1 MSLSKQPYK
10 GARDFYPEQKRIQKF
25 IFQKFRE
32 VVESYGYEEYDAP
45 LLELEELYRAKS
57 SDEIINDQTY
67 AFTDRSNRA
76 VVIRPEM
83 TPSVSRM
90 IAAKRFELNYP
101 IRWYSIPNL
110 WRYERPQNGRF
121 REHWQLNV
129 DIFGEQS
136 NLAEVELM
144 TLVRDI
150 FKSFKAPDSSYEI
163 RINSRRLTNE
173 FIELVL
179 GLDSETESDIIKEI
193 YKLIDRIHKLDKSE
207 SEALLVKIL
216 DNQDKVNKITQFLNI
231 NDISELKSSFPE
243 LKSISHIEEIL
254 SEVKLSNLL
263 YDPTIVR
270 GFNYYTDIVFEVT
283 DTHPDNKRS
292 IMGGGRYD
300 NLVAKFD
307 LDTLP
312 AVGFGLGDASFYNFL
327 VAHNLLGELPN
338 ETSLALLIIGDH
350 YLQIQSFLNELRE
363 NHINISVN
371 FSDKDIT
378 KKIKWATKN
387 KYSRVIIIGDT
398 EIANQNCILK
408 DLESREE
415 QTLSMGKVIDHLR

>member
-67 AFTDRSNRA
+67 AFKDRSDRA

-150 FKSFKAPDSSYEI
+150 FKSFKAPDISYEI

-179 GLDSETESDIIKEI
+179 GLNPKTDSEAIKEL
-193 YKLIDRIHKLDKSE
+193 YKLIDRIHKLEKSE
-207 SEALLVKIL
+207 SEELLSKIL
-216 DNQDKVNKITQFLNI
+216 NNKDKENKIDQFLNI
-231 NDISELKSSFPE
+231 NDISKLKSTFPE
-243 LKSISHIEEIL
+243 LQTTILVEEIL
-254 SEVKLSNLL
+254 SEAKLTNLI

-283 DTHPDNKRS
+283 DTHPDNNRS

-307 LDTLP
+307 LETLP

-327 VAHNLLGELPN
+327 VAHDLLSELPN
-338 ETSLALLIIGDH
+338 ETTLAVLIIGDH
-350 YLQIQSFLNELRE
+350 YLKLQSFLDELRE
-363 NHINISVN
+363 NNINISVN

-378 KKIKWATKN
+378 KKIKWAIKN
-387 KYSRVIIIGDT
+387 NYSKVIIIGDN
-398 EIANQNCILK
+398 EIANQNCVLK
-408 DLESREE
+408 DLETREE
-415 QTLSMGKVIDHLR
+415 QTLSISKVIEQLR